1 MDRSVGRV
9 MAVIHRVGRTWAEA
23 SSIAGRTARL
33 DRART
38 GGFGGRRSER
48 HPAART
54 CASDLF
60 CFMDHDVRGAAH
72 QDQVNRPP
80 RTISRA
86 RWGGDAR
93 PTWPRA

>member
-48 HPAART
+48 HPGSR
-54 CASDLF
+54 
-60 CFMDHDVRGAAH
+60 
-72 QDQVNRPP
+72 
-80 RTISRA
+80 RA
-86 RWGGDAR
+86 RCGAPGPGE
-93 PTWPRA
+93 PTTADNFPCAMGW